1 VGKVGHQA
9 LHDVEVKI
17 DGVKTADITPR
28 EIGSLYRGQ
37 QLVLMGHYWGDGTAR
52 VELSGRISGQP
63 TTYRTEFDFPA
74 QTRENPELERL
85 WAYAAI
91 RDMEEEMED
100 FGEKADLKRAATDLA
115 LEHGLVT
122 DYTSMIVMR
131 EEQFAARNIQRH
143 NQSRVA
149 VEQAAQQQR
158 ARSAPVS
165 RRVDTQQPMYGSS
178 RAGHSGSGALDGWSV
193 LMLLALV
200 VVIRRMRR
208 TV

>member
-1 VGKVGHQA
+1 
-9 LHDVEVKI
+9 
-17 DGVKTADITPR
+17 
-28 EIGSLYRGQ
+28 
-37 QLVLMGHYWGDGTAR
+37 
-52 VELSGRISGQP
+52 
-63 TTYRTEFDFPA
+63 
-74 QTRENPELERL
+74 
-85 WAYAAI
+85 
-91 RDMEEEMED
+91 
-100 FGEKADLKRAATDLA
+100 
-115 LEHGLVT
+115 
-122 DYTSMIVMR
+122 MIVMR